1 MGTIFSIGGE
11 AILSTGDESVGLGA
25 PGSAL
30 EAFASLGQI
39 LPGDAF
45 LQAQAGYKAPLY
57 ESGAN
62 EGFGRVV
69 LGRSFTQG
77 QWGRAWTPM
86 LEMQVEHHFEPGSE
100 PHFDL
105 LPQMQI
111 ALNTRQ
117 HVLANI
123 GVLVPVGGDDGHG
136 HARPVRLLTYILLDW
151 FDGGF
156 FEGW

>member
-1 MGTIFSIGGE
+1 MWHMIIRRIAIGILLIWVVSVLIFLI
-11 AILSTGDESVGLGA
+11 T
-25 PGSAL
+25 
-30 EAFASLGQI
+30 QI

-57 ESGAN
+57 ENGAN

-77 QWGRAWTPM
+77 EWGRAWTPM

-136 HARPVRLLTYILLDW
+136 HARPVRLLSYILLDW